1 MLPNPDL
8 LARPATRR
16 EAVSTSALEG
26 TYATLSDVFEA
37 DFLERGQMS
46 ASVSEVQNYVSAA
59 EHAYGWLAEGR
70 PITLSMIEQLHQ
82 VLIDGT
88 PSDGPEAGHVR
99 TTQVFIG
106 AGRGRVPTARYVP
119 PPPGDLLR
127 DGLLDWE
134 QWIRQPSSTPS
145 LIRIA
150 AAHYQFESLHP
161 CNDGNGRLGRLIAVL
176 QLMAYRE
183 LRYPIL
189 NISPWLERNR
199 TEYLDQL
206 LRVSTTGEW
215 DNWVQFFC
223 AAVHAESIEVVSRVD
238 RLVSLRSDFHQRLV
252 AARVKGVAL
261 RIADD
266 LIGYPMITATL
277 ASELYGVSYQAANQ
291 AIKRLTE
298 LGILKQRGSG
308 RYDRIFSSGA
318 VLQALDY

>member
-1 MLPNPDL
+1 
-8 LARPATRR
+8 
-16 EAVSTSALEG
+16 
-26 TYATLSDVFEA
+26 
-37 DFLERGQMS
+37 
-46 ASVSEVQNYVSAA
+46 
-59 EHAYGWLAEGR
+59 
-70 PITLSMIEQLHQ
+70 
-82 VLIDGT
+82 
-88 PSDGPEAGHVR
+88 
-99 TTQVFIG
+99 
-106 AGRGRVPTARYVP
+106 
-119 PPPGDLLR
+119 
-127 DGLLDWE
+127 
-134 QWIRQPSSTPS
+134 
-145 LIRIA
+145 
-150 AAHYQFESLHP
+150 
-161 CNDGNGRLGRLIAVL
+161 
-176 QLMAYRE
+176 MAYRE